1 MKLDFCVSHN
11 YTQRS
16 IILPLLLRPSSSIP
30 PYLFL
35 HLLQSHPYSPPKSS
49 PPFILLHAILLPP
62 SRTPPVPSYLLL
74 PFILLP
80 AILLLLLLPL
90 YMYIHCFSEL
100 RIIILEQFFCQR
112 LCKQGSNLQFH
123 SFDYQVI
130 QQKYHSE
137 NADVIESTLGVIHNT
152 TKNLENIRKHQKK
165 GRETPTSGLMTS
177 LLMTLTG
184 HATSG
189 SHVVYAQWYILY
201 YYYRPFY
208 S

>member
-49 PPFILLHAILLPP
+49 SPFILLHAILLPP

-137 NADVIESTLGVIHNT
+137 NADVIENTIGVLHNT
-152 TKNLENIRKHQKK
+152 SNKSEHTPRGIIHFRSNDVTSRQIRQPYYFRSCAMIHF
-165 GRETPTSGLMTS
+165 
-177 LLMTLTG
+177 
-184 HATSG
+184 
-189 SHVVYAQWYILY
+189 ILIQQ
-201 YYYRPFY
+201 
-208 S
+208 